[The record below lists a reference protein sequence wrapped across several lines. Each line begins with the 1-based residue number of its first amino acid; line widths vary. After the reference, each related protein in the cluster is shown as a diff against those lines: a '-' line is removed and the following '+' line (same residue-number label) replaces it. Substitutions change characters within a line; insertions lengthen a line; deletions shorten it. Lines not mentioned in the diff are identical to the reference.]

1 MNVYH
6 DLSNI
11 WVNLDEE
18 IFEKSLNL
26 CEERRRQL
34 GVDGKSLLRLG
45 SQVPAAGNFHHS
57 QDYNAHRYKKT
68 RPATAKRRGIA
79 KRAENLGIVCLF
91 PTNLNTMKPMY
102 VSSYKN
108 IESNK
113 IGIQINLKN
122 MRLHALYFGV
132 NCTLLL

>member
-1 MNVYH
+1 M
-6 DLSNI
+6 
-11 WVNLDEE
+11 
-18 IFEKSLNL
+18 NL
-26 CEERRRQL
+26 CEERRRQF
-34 GVDGKSLLRLG
+34 GVNGKSLLRLG
-45 SQVPAAGNFHHS
+45 SQVPPAGFHQHP
-57 QDYNAHRYKKT
+57 QDHPPHRYKKT

-122 MRLHALYFGV
+122 MRLHALFFGV
-132 NCTLLL
+132 NCKNGYGNTILIFYLKTD